1 MKPISKKEQ
10 KARTYEANVKRN
22 KKRDFRKFANQM
34 FKDPTH
40 HLPMQGPGMGP
51 GRTAYC
57 YNCGMTAPKTK
68 SVYNKGLKI
77 YRYSRAD
84 AYIND
89 IKEKVH
95 PTQKPVKLF
104 TWIIEN
110 YTQPSDTI
118 FDPFMGS
125 KMVSDG

>member
-77 YRYSRAD
+77 TTCKTCDSTDVEFRSKNASLLDKIYWKY
-84 AYIND
+84 
-89 IKEKVH
+89 KEFIYGRQHK
-95 PTQKPVKLF
+95 K
-104 TWIIEN
+104 
-110 YTQPSDTI
+110 
-118 FDPFMGS
+118 
-125 KMVSDG
+125 